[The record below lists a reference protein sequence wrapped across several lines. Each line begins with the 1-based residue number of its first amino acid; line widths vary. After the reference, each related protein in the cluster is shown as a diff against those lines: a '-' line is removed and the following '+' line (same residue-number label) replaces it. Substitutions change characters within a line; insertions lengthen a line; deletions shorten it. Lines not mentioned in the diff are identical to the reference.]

1 VRIRI
6 NQGLLAAA
14 RVRNTLTDRSATF
27 CRACHAPSQV
37 SEAERLFQEVLRHY
51 GRIDIAV
58 NATGRHFK
66 RPIIETK
73 SIEWEEVS
81 HRLGSL
87 SFTSPVA
94 MAVCVTLPGDHR
106 QRNHT

>member
-1 VRIRI
+1 M
-6 NQGLLAAA
+6 
-14 RVRNTLTDRSATF
+14 
-27 CRACHAPSQV
+27 QV

-66 RPIIETK
+66 KPIIETK

-81 HRLGSL
+81 CWLAVPVRSYDSL
-87 SFTSPVA
+87 
-94 MAVCVTLPGDHR
+94 R
-106 QRNHT
+106 WR